1 MGGDAKSTQY
11 GFRLPSVCR
20 MKMIAA
26 AKEGYAYLV
35 PIRTGEEGE
44 EVLPCKLGIGPDD
57 VRFPQMLAHEIKA
70 RLVKGCLSRSRRGM
84 MSCSTTHDRMPGM
97 AETSWGTG

>member
-1 MGGDAKSTQY
+1 
-11 GFRLPSVCR
+11 

-26 AKEGYAYLV
+26 AKEGYADLV

-70 RLVKGCLSRSRRGM
+70 RPVKRVFVPQPQGDDVM
-84 MSCSTTHDRMPGM
+84 QHN
-97 AETSWGTG
+97 A